1 VRPVA
6 AITQFKNLLQS
17 WSGFGLRP
25 RAARFAGFFFFYL
38 ARARPQLAIALV
50 RRRSGGMIVGVEA
63 SSASKCTVCVGAPAQ
78 NRFAS
83 FCWMLLYFC
92 HRPVCEMQKNK

>member
-1 VRPVA
+1 LD
-6 AITQFKNLLQS
+6 F
-17 WSGFGLRP
+17 
-25 RAARFAGFFFFYL
+25 
-38 ARARPQLAIALV
+38 ARAPQGSRAFSFFIWRVHGRNLPLQLV
-50 RRRSGGMIVGVEA
+50 RRRSAGMIVGVEA